1 MRKHLVLVGAGH
13 AHMTVLKNLTE
24 FKSAG
29 HRVTV
34 IGPGPL
40 HYYSGMGPGMLSGIY
55 RPEEIRF
62 NVKQMAVS
70 RGASFI
76 EELVVRVDP
85 SRRELHLKGGDRVA
99 YDIASFNTGSGVP
112 IDDRI
117 AAHEAVVPVKPIEK
131 LLDARNRIVEALK
144 QRKLSI
150 VVAGGGPA
158 GLDAANLRRLVKDA
172 AGAAEIILVAG
183 ERLLAGFDPAVRR
196 KVQRGLSR
204 LAITLI
210 EGQKVDSAGGR
221 SVRLT
226 SGESRPCDFLFMAV
240 GVKPSSLFRDSG
252 IPTGEDGGLLVNRF
266 LQSVAH
272 PEIFG
277 GGDCVCFALRPLAKV
292 GVYAVRQN
300 PVLLQNLEA
309 PGRLSV
315 DCLQK
320 RLGIAVAA
328 RSKPVPAAA
337 AIVAAAAEVSS
348 AWATSSPEL
357 MALVQSAYQ
366 TQVAPRK
373 SSKA

>member
-1 MRKHLVLVGAGH
+1 MPKHLVLVGAGH
-13 AHMTVLKNLTE
+13 AHMTVLKHLSDFTA
-24 FKSAG
+24 AG

-62 NVKQMAVS
+62 NVKQMAIS

-76 EELVVRVDP
+76 EDLVVRVDP
-85 SRRELHLKGGDRVA
+85 ARKELQLQGGERVA
-99 YDIASFNTGSGVP
+99 YDIASFNTGSGVAV
-112 IDDRI
+112 DERI
-117 AAHEAVVPVKPIEK
+117 ATHAAVVPVKPIEK
-131 LLDARNRIVEALK
+131 LLDARNRIIDALK

-158 GLDAANLRRLVKDA
+158 GLEIAANLRRLVKNES
-172 AGAAEIILVAG
+172 GAAEIILVAG
-183 ERLLAGFDPAVRR
+183 ERLLAGFDPGVRR
-196 KVQRGLSR
+196 KAERGLSR

-210 EGQKVDSAGGR
+210 EGQKVDSAAGR
-221 SVRLT
+221 AVRLT

-252 IPTGEDGGLLVNRF
+252 IPTGADGGLLVNRF

-277 GGDCVCFALRPLAKV
+277 GGDCICFAPRPLAKV

-300 PVLLQNLEA
+300 PVLLQNLRSA
-309 PGRLSV
+309 LGGRDLAAFTP
-315 DCLQK
+315 QK
-320 RLGIAVAA
+320 SYLLAFNMGDGT
-328 RSKPVPAAA
+328 
-337 AIVAAAAEVSS
+337 AIVRWHGVVFDGR
-348 AWATSSPEL
+348 PGF
-357 MALVQSAYQ
+357 ALKDYLDRRFMKMFQE
-366 TQVAPRK
+366 
-373 SSKA
+373 

>member
-1 MRKHLVLVGAGH
+1 MSKHLVLVGAGH
-13 AHMTVLKNLTE
+13 AHLTVLKRLADFTA
-24 FKSAG
+24 AG

-62 NVKQMAVS
+62 NVKHMAVS

-76 EELVVRVDP
+76 EGVVVRVDP
-85 SRRELHLKGGDRVA
+85 AKKELHLQRGNQIP
-99 YDIASFNTGSGVP
+99 YDVASFNTGSSVP
-112 IDDRI
+112 VDERV
-117 AAHEAVVPVKPIEK
+117 ATHAAVVPVKPIEK
-131 LLDARNRIVEALK
+131 LLDARDRVIEALQ

-158 GLDAANLRRLVKDA
+158 GLEVAANLRRLVKDES
-172 AGAAEIILVAG
+172 GAAEISLVAG

-196 KVQRGLSR
+196 RAERGLAR

-210 EGQKVDSAGGR
+210 EGQKIYSAAGQA
-221 SVRLT
+221 VRLT

-240 GVKPSSLFRDSG
+240 GVQPSSLFRDSG
-252 IPTGEDGGLLVNRF
+252 IPTGDDGGLLVNRF

-277 GGDCVCFALRPLAKV
+277 GGDCICFAPRPLAKV

-300 PVLLQNLEA
+300 PVLLQNLQRA
-309 PGRLSV
+309 LCGGGGLIPFTPQPDYLLAFNMGDGS
-315 DCLQK
+315 
-320 RLGIAVAA
+320 
-328 RSKPVPAAA
+328 
-337 AIVAAAAEVSS
+337 AIVRWKSLVFDGR
-348 AWATSSPEL
+348 PGF
-357 MALVQSAYQ
+357 ALKDYLDRRFMKMFQE
-366 TQVAPRK
+366 
-373 SSKA
+373 